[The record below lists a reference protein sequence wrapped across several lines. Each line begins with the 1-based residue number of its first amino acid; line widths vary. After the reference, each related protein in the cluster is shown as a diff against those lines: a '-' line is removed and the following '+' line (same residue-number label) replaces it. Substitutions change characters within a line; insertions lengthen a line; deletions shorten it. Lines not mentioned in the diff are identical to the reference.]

1 MEQALVREKK
11 TLGMTFPLLCY
22 DGESVPF
29 PRHWHSCFE
38 ILLLLK
44 GGTHVSVDD
53 ILYEATAGDLV
64 MVNSGV
70 IHGFFDFRP
79 NTSFQGFQFDISF
92 FDESFIN
99 LRDTIF
105 QNPVLTRKTAGDAV
119 CEQWQRLLCDIAK
132 EFRAKT
138 IGYQLAIKAKLSEL
152 MLLILRESPKGDS
165 KILSRGTKQILSF
178 VFKNADDPELSL
190 EGAAAALKINKFYFS
205 HAFKKYAGQTFHSYL
220 TKTRVN
226 FAKQYLIESKMSVT
240 DIAFSS
246 GFNSLQTFNRVF
258 KAFTGYTPG
267 DYRRKNKILSPTGT
281 DFSPETQYIA
291 KKR

>member
-1 MEQALVREKK
+1 MEQALVKEKK
-11 TLGMTFPLLCY
+11 TLGMTFPFLFW
-22 DGESVPF
+22 ESEMVPF

-38 ILLLLK
+38 ILILLK
-44 GGTHVSVDD
+44 GGMHVSVDD
-53 ILYEATAGDLV
+53 TLYETVAGDLV
-64 MVNSGV
+64 LVNSGV
-70 IHGFFDFRP
+70 IHGFLDSRS
-79 NTSFQGFQFDISF
+79 NTAYHGLQFDISF

-105 QNPVLTRKTAGDAV
+105 QNPVLKRNAAEEAV
-119 CEQWQRLLCDIAK
+119 YEKWRRLLGDIAK
-132 EFRAKT
+132 EYRTKA
-138 IGYQLAIKAKLSEL
+138 IGYQIAIKAKLYEL

-165 KILSRGTKQILSF
+165 KTLSRGSKQILSF

-190 EGAAAALKINKFYFS
+190 EGAASALKLNKFYFS
-205 HAFKKYAGQTFHSYL
+205 HAFKKFAGQSFHSYL

-240 DIAFSS
+240 DIAFTS

-258 KAFTGYTPG
+258 KAFTGFTPG
-267 DYRRKNKILSPTGT
+267 DYRKENKISSPTGT
-281 DFSPETQYIA
+281 GFSPATQYIA